1 MTAETVTEGREPR
14 DRIVPPAAHQTS
26 LPDADVLHSAN
37 SGVVVERVG
46 QVRADRRSEAWAFAR
61 DLAERVNT
69 KQAGVASMFVY
80 EETFGTRDRLHF
92 LLHLTS
98 LDAYYPLLR
107 MDDEATDGQ
116 GTDTWNRLFEAG
128 SVSDTVMLPQFWGM
142 YGTKVDGTLE
152 RQSTVYRATGPVG
165 LPPARQQTAL
175 PDEQILHS
183 TNAGI
188 VMHRTAQIIYDFR
201 SEARAFGREV
211 AESIN
216 KNLPGECTVFV
227 YEEGFGAA
235 DRLHWLI
242 HLKDLNT
249 YMRLLKLHVSDEE
262 VREIYFRERI
272 APGKGGGTWAR
283 YFVEGSM
290 ADVALT
296 PLR

>member
-1 MTAETVTEGREPR
+1 MTVEHVVEVHERRE
-14 DRIVPPAAHQTS
+14 RIVPPAQHQTS
-26 LPDADVLHSAN
+26 LPSEDVLHSAN
-37 SGVVVERVG
+37 SGVVVERIG
-46 QVRADRRSEAWAFAR
+46 QVRAELREEAWTFAR
-61 DLAERVNT
+61 ELAERINT
-69 KQAGVASMFVY
+69 KLAGEASMFVY
-80 EETFGTRDRLHF
+80 EETFGTKDRLHF

-98 LDAYYPLLR
+98 LDAYYPLVSL
-107 MDDEATDGQ
+107 DDEALTGQ
-116 GTDTWNRLFEAG
+116 GPAAWNRLFEAG
-128 SVSDTVMLPQFWGM
+128 SVTETVMLPQFWGM
-142 YGTKVDGTLE
+142 YGTKVDGKLE
-152 RQSTVYRATGPVG
+152 KQSTVHRSAGPVA

-183 TNAGI
+183 GNAGI
-188 VMHRTAQIIYDFR
+188 VMHRTGQIIYDFR

-227 YEEGFGAA
+227 YEEGFGTA

-242 HLKDLNT
+242 HLKDLTT

-262 VREIYFRERI
+262 VRDIYFRERI
-272 APGKGGGTWAR
+272 APEKGGGTWAR

-290 ADVALT
+290 VDVALT